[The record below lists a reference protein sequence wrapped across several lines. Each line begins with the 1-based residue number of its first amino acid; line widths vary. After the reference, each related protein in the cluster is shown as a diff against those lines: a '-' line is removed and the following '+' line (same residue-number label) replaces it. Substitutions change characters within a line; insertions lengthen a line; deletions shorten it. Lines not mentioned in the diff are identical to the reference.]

1 MRIVVE
7 SAGPEDVPAMASIL
21 SDWIDATPWMP
32 RLHSLAEDRGFVAGL
47 LASHEV
53 LVARANGV
61 VGFLARQ
68 GGEIDALYVAG
79 AARGRG
85 VGSALLAAALAAEPD
100 LSLWTFQANAGALR
114 FYAARGFVESERT
127 DGSGNAERLP
137 DVRLVRKAGGAA

>member
-1 MRIVVE
+1 M
-7 SAGPEDVPAMASIL
+7 
-21 SDWIDATPWMP
+21 
-32 RLHSLAEDRGFVAGL
+32 AEDRGFVAGL

-53 LVARANGV
+53 LVARANWV

-68 GGEIDALYVAG
+68 GGEIDALYVA
-79 AARGRG
+79 ATARGRG
-85 VGSALLAAALAAEPD
+85 VGSALLAAAGAAESD

-114 FYAARGFVESERT
+114 FYSARGFVETERT